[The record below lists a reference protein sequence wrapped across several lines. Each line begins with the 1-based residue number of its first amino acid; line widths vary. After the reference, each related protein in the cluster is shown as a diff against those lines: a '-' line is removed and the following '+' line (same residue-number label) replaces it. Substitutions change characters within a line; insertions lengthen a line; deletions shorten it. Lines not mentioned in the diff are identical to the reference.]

1 MIVEKTMKTP
11 FKSIMLFLIASVIGA
26 IGQFL
31 YKEGAQNATG
41 KNLMSFIA
49 NWRILIGVV
58 CYIGVM
64 VLFVAAFRI
73 GGELS
78 VLYPMYAST
87 FVWALLIGVLFLKEP
102 LSIHKLC
109 GIAMI
114 TGGMFLIAK
123 Q

>member
-1 MIVEKTMKTP
+1 METP

-31 YKEGAQNATG
+31 YKEGAPNATG

-49 NWRILIGVV
+49 NWRILIAVV

-73 GGELS
+73 GGEMT

-102 LSIHKLC
+102 LSIYKLC
-109 GIAMI
+109 GVAMI
-114 TGGMFLIAK
+114 MGGMFLIAR

>member
-1 MIVEKTMKTP
+1 MIREKTMVTP
-11 FKSIMLFLIASVIGA
+11 FKSILLFLIASIIGA

-31 YKEGAQNATG
+31 YKEGAQNASG
-41 KNLMSFIA
+41 KSLMSFIA
-49 NWRILIGVV
+49 NWRILIGVI

-73 GGELS
+73 GGELT

-87 FVWALLIGVLFLKEP
+87 FIWALLIGVFYLKEP
-102 LSIHKLC
+102 LSIYKLC
-109 GIAMI
+109 GTALIM
-114 TGGMFLIAK
+114 GGMFLIAK

>member
-1 MIVEKTMKTP
+1 MVTP
-11 FKSIMLFLIASVIGA
+11 FKSILLFLIASIIGA

-31 YKEGAQNATG
+31 YKEGAQNASG
-41 KNLMSFIA
+41 KSLMSFVA
-49 NWRILIGVV
+49 NWRILIGVI

-73 GGELS
+73 GGELT

-87 FVWALLIGVLFLKEP
+87 FIWALLIGVFYLKEP
-102 LSIHKLC
+102 LSIYKLC
-109 GIAMI
+109 GTALIM
-114 TGGMFLIAK
+114 GGMFLIAK

>member
-1 MIVEKTMKTP
+1 MEKTMETP
-11 FKSIMLFLIASVIGA
+11 FKSIVLFLIASVIGA
-26 IGQFL
+26 VGQFL
-31 YKEGAQNATG
+31 YKEGAQNASG

-49 NWRILIGVV
+49 NWRILIGVL

-73 GGELS
+73 GGEMT

-87 FVWALLIGVLFLKEP
+87 FVWALLIGVLYLKEP
-102 LSIHKLC
+102 LSIYKLC
-109 GIAMI
+109 GAALIM
-114 TGGMFLIAK
+114 GGMFLIAK